1 MRRKRDFFVHF
12 KFLPGFGFYG
22 FGLLHMIGGLSR
34 AATSILRQLI
44 DAGTLSNLPGGF
56 KARGVRVR
64 NDDEPINPGE
74 FRDIDVPG
82 GDVRNSIIPLPY
94 KEPSATLAQLL
105 GVVVDSGRRFAQV
118 ADTKVADVNSQ
129 APVGTTVAL
138 IEQGSK
144 IISSIHKRLHYAQ
157 KAEFRMLAE
166 IFANNPMPYPYAIG
180 ANINPADHGTGLRRA
195 CRYSPCL
202 RPVDF
207 FYGPALV
214 SCTDTV
220 AVSTGRAADA

>member
-1 MRRKRDFFVHF
+1 MKSMLTLTLRDLKIWMEGEATGIKLPYIVTMDGDSGKILSVVRNYREQDPLRRKRDYFVHF

-82 GDVRNSIIPLPY
+82 GDVRNAVVPLPY
-94 KEPSATLAQLL
+94 KEPSGTLAQLL

-144 IISSIHKRLHYAQ
+144 VISSIHKRLHYAQ

-166 IFANNPMPYPYAIG
+166 IRI
-180 ANINPADHGTGLRRA
+180 R
-195 CRYSPCL
+195 CRIHIWL
-202 RPVDF
+202 ERM
-207 FYGPALV
+207 
-214 SCTDTV
+214 
-220 AVSTGRAADA
+220 